1 MRSSGS
7 ECEPTRTYL
16 ITQNVQLINQL
27 FYYASSETCEDQKRG
42 KKTQTTQSMSCA
54 PGFSPSPDEEESNDE
69 GSDCSYD
76 VVKSKYASSKHSG
89 EIDMLFIVITLSLI
103 IHRQSPNSHKYP

>member
-1 MRSSGS
+1 MFNSSINCFITPPLKLARTRS
-7 ECEPTRTYL
+7 EE
-16 ITQNVQLINQL
+16 
-27 FYYASSETCEDQKRG
+27 